1 MQGVSAVRNSTD
13 ASIMTNIF
21 FSTLRQFCLLSV
33 ALLLFGASPSG
44 SQAAETNTFIPTAAS
59 GRAMLADD
67 ARQATNAA
75 AARALTNLAA
85 SATST
90 NAAGTNAVRYT
101 SGWGQKLKEGGTTA
115 LVQIAL
121 SVFGA
126 GFIFERFFR
135 LRRKFVVPEGL
146 ADRARE
152 LWKAGKFDELEKYG
166 DTEPSTLGRVIAF
179 IARNRRSPMLEV
191 SEVCGDMVTRE
202 LNAHYQRAYPMGI
215 VATLEPLL
223 GLLGMIL
230 GMIETFETVALAGA
244 LGDATQLASGISEAL
259 VTTGLGL
266 AIAIPFLALYHVF
279 KMKTSGFGSLLEEEV
294 TSLLSEWLMKSGEPE
309 ARKVKESKG

>member
-1 MQGVSAVRNSTD
+1 MTRQLLHALAAAVSLAT
-13 ASIMTNIF
+13 AAM
-21 FSTLRQFCLLSV
+21 LS
-33 ALLLFGASPSG
+33 P
-44 SQAAETNTFIPTAAS
+44 AAEEKPSVPTAAA
-59 GRAMLADD
+59 GRALLANE
-67 ARQATNAA
+67 ARQATTTNAVS
-75 AARALTNLAA
+75 TNLL
-85 SATST
+85 ST
-90 NAAGTNAVRYT
+90 NAAGTNLAFSAQGTNAPAGQVKYT

-115 LVQIAL
+115 LVQLGL

-135 LRRKFVVPEGL
+135 LRRRYVVPEGL
-146 ADRARE
+146 ARRARE
-152 LWKAGKFDELEKYG
+152 LWNEGKFAELEKLG
-166 DTEPSTLGRVIAF
+166 ETDPSTLARVISF
-179 IARNRRSPMLEV
+179 ITKNRTSPMLEV
-191 SEVCGDMVTRE
+191 SEICGDIVTRE
-202 LNAHYQRAYPMGI
+202 LSNHYQRAYPLGI

-279 KMKTSGFGSLLEEEV
+279 KHKTTGFGALLEEEV
-294 TSLLSEWLMKSGEPE
+294 TNLLSEWLMKREG
-309 ARKVKESKG
+309 KQ